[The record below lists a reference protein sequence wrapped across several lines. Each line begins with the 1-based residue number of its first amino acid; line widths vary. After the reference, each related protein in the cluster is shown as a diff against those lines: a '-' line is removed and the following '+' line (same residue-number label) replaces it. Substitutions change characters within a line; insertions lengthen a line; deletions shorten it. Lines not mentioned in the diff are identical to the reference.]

1 VFGLTK
7 KVLIADR
14 LAMFVDGA
22 FDNAGAMDGFT
33 TWLAVLCYA
42 VQIYCDFSGYSDM
55 AIGVACMLGYDFC
68 ENFRHPYIATN
79 ITDFWRRWHISLSTW
94 LRDYL
99 YIPLGGNRKG
109 ATRTYINLFLTMLLG
124 GLWHGA
130 AWTFVVWGAIHGS
143 ALAAHKYLA
152 PRLKIDP
159 RRRFLNAAMR
169 FAGWATTMLIVVVAW
184 VPFRAAD
191 FNQARLMLRQMFYH
205 FDGIAWYSPFA
216 IAALAVMIVAH
227 GIHRTQLARL
237 VQLPAGKWY
246 TPVVLFLLT
255 WLVFSFQP
263 REFQPF
269 IYFQF

>member
-1 VFGLTK
+1 
-7 KVLIADR
+7 
-14 LAMFVDGA
+14 
-22 FDNAGAMDGFT
+22 
-33 TWLAVLCYA
+33 
-42 VQIYCDFSGYSDM
+42 
-55 AIGVACMLGYDFC
+55 
-68 ENFRHPYIATN
+68 
-79 ITDFWRRWHISLSTW
+79 
-94 LRDYL
+94 
-99 YIPLGGNRKG
+99 
-109 ATRTYINLFLTMLLG
+109 
-124 GLWHGA
+124 
-130 AWTFVVWGAIHGS
+130 
-143 ALAAHKYLA
+143 
-152 PRLKIDP
+152 
-159 RRRFLNAAMR
+159 MR